1 MKIFCVRIG
10 TKYGEEYEDYIE
22 DKLSDYDIHWIRQP
36 FDNRV
41 ELQWNKMLPM
51 NLDIDDPVCVMDIDV
66 ILMNDFKKIFDYPIQ
81 RGEFIGAPDW
91 WQNRDDYHLNG
102 GFFKYYPK
110 DCKYIFDKFMKDPK
124 YWQQHYIKN
133 GTTIGPV
140 NGEQYF
146 VEDSVNEQLTLKL
159 LPDAWFTR
167 WINDGNSDWKMNIN
181 KLYMKKTG
189 NHYLNIDEF
198 HPDIKFIHYT
208 FATNKP
214 NHEIF

>member
-1 MKIFCVRIG
+1 MKVFCVRIG
-10 TKYGEEYEDYIE
+10 PKYGEEYEDYIE

-51 NLDIDDPVCVMDIDV
+51 KLDIGEPVCVMDIDV
-66 ILMNDFKKIFDYPIQ
+66 ILINDYKKIFDYPIQ

-102 GFFKYYPK
+102 GFFKYYPR

-124 YWQQHYIKN
+124 GWQQHYIKN

-146 VEDSVNEQLTLKL
+146 VEDSVNEKLKLKL
-159 LPDAWFTR
+159 LPNAWFTR
-167 WINDGNSDWKMNIN
+167 WTNAGTKEWKININ
-181 KLYMKKTG
+181 KLYKEKSG
-189 NHYLNIDEF
+189 NEYLNIDEF
-198 HPDIKFIHYT
+198 HSDIKFIHYT
-208 FATNKP
+208 FAMNKP
-214 NHEIF
+214 KI

>member
-51 NLDIDDPVCVMDIDV
+51 NLDIDEPVCVMDIDI
-66 ILMNDFKKIFDYPIQ
+66 ILMNDYKKIFDYPILE
-81 RGEFIGAPDW
+81 GEFIGAPDW
-91 WQNRDDYHLNG
+91 WQNRTDYHLNG

-146 VEDSVNEQLTLKL
+146 VEDSVNEKLKLKL
-159 LPDAWFTR
+159 LPNAWFTR
-167 WINDGNSDWKMNIN
+167 WMHDGTKEWKANIN
-181 KLYMKKTG
+181 KLYKEKSG
-189 NHYLNIDEF
+189 NEYLNIDEF

-214 NHEIF
+214 R

>member
-1 MKIFCVRIG
+1 MKVFCVRIG

-22 DKLSDYDIHWIRQP
+22 EKLSDYDIHWIRQP

-51 NLDIDDPVCVMDIDV
+51 NLDIDEPVSVMDIDV
-66 ILMNDFKKIFDYPIQ
+66 ILMNDFKLIFDYPIQ

-124 YWQQHYIKN
+124 YWQQYYIQN

-146 VEDSVNEQLTLKL
+146 VEDSVNERLTLKL
-159 LPDAWFTR
+159 LPNAWFTR
-167 WINDGNSDWKMNIN
+167 WTNAGDHTWKSNIN
-181 KLYMKKTG
+181 RLYKEKSG
-189 NHYLNIDEF
+189 NEYLNIDEF
-198 HPDIKFIHYT
+198 HPDIKFVHYT
-208 FATNKP
+208 FAMNKP
-214 NHEIF
+214 R

>member
-10 TKYGEEYEDYIE
+10 TKYGVEYEDYIN
-22 DKLSDYDIHWIRQP
+22 KMLSDYDVCWIRQP
-36 FDNRV
+36 FDDRV
-41 ELQWNKMLPM
+41 QLQWNKMLPM
-51 NLDIDDPVCVMDIDV
+51 SLDIDEPICVMDIDV
-66 ILMNDFKKIFDYPIQ
+66 VLKADYKKIFNYPIE

-102 GFFKYYPK
+102 GFFKYYPT

-124 YWQQHYIKN
+124 YWQQYYIKT
-133 GTTIGPV
+133 GITVGPI

-146 VEDSVNEQLTLKL
+146 VEDSVNERLTLKL

-167 WINDGNSDWKMNIN
+167 WVNDAEVSWSLNIN
-181 KLYMKKTG
+181 KLYRERTG
-189 NHYLNIDEF
+189 NDYLYLDEF

-208 FATNKP
+208 FANNKP
-214 NHEIF
+214 RL